1 LFEGKRK
8 KYFVFVRY
16 KVQDNFCL
24 TTYSRGKTLA
34 VASLAYLTVLFAT
47 LFAVFLW
54 DEKLGVSSF
63 IAMSLIAGCGILSS
77 ARGIKKQ

>member
-24 TTYSRGKTLA
+24 TTYELDDDDIAFALPLTAASEVICKNKLDEQFSPLMSTDRVALLA
-34 VASLAYLTVLFAT
+34 AQ
-47 LFAVFLW
+47 
-54 DEKLGVSSF
+54 
-63 IAMSLIAGCGILSS
+63 
-77 ARGIKKQ
+77 R